1 MKQGRLILLCGLPG
15 AGKSTLADKLAGK
28 LSATVMSPD
37 KEMYERGIDLY
48 DEKARAKVETEQW
61 LRAKELIKKGETL
74 ILENGFWGRSER
86 DALRFEARRLGAR
99 VELHY
104 LDVPFEKLWQRVET
118 RNSNGKASDAL
129 MTRAMLEK
137 AAKQMQPPNYA

>member
-74 ILENGFWGRSER
+74 ILENGFG
-86 DALRFEARRLGAR
+86 DAPNETLCVLRLAGL
-99 VELHY
+99 VLELNYTILMCHLKSY
-104 LDVPFEKLWQRVET
+104 GNELKHVIVMAKLV
-118 RNSNGKASDAL
+118 
-129 MTRAMLEK
+129 MH
-137 AAKQMQPPNYA
+137 